1 MNILYEY
8 FLSDVIQRE
17 SQMAHIKPSF
27 AKMSTVDMNFR
38 QKFQAKRA
46 NGFGMLGFC
55 AFSIGMF
62 LSVATNAQSLND
74 AIQSAWVNDAALQS
88 AAANRVVAKENVNI
102 AKSRLLPQATLQGS
116 QSSLSQTTTQTTTL
130 GPQASSFKGDSYSYS
145 VSVRQGILRPRDWA
159 GFNLGKQQAYYGEV
173 KFQSAKADLWSRT
186 SAAWLDLLAANS
198 LKLAY
203 EKSIKTVSESA
214 EQEKIRFE
222 KGDGTRDNMIE
233 ARAQELQ
240 AKAWLKDAELNVQSK
255 IQAFKL
261 LTNLEPRDWLTRKL
275 PDESKVI
282 FKNEDRGLFLERIL
296 EGTPE
301 LLAARAVE
309 RINQLKIDQ
318 SYYDHLPTV
327 DVYGQASRAQNDT
340 TNTLGYHYQNQQVG
354 IQFSLPLYAGGGLEA
369 TKRQAVASYEASI
382 GDRESL
388 QMRIESQFVSD
399 WAIQAGLSEKASA
412 SRALVFSAQ
421 EQKRAAELGVQKGQ
435 KTWTDISNAEML
447 LARRMADLVNVQLS
461 LYKVQ
466 ARILS
471 LLLSDDPAWLA
482 WIEKVD
488 LASME

>member
-1 MNILYEY
+1 
-8 FLSDVIQRE
+8 
-17 SQMAHIKPSF
+17 MAHMKPAF
-27 AKMSTVDMNFR
+27 TQMSVVDLNFR
-38 QKFQAKRA
+38 QKFHVKKA
-46 NGFGMLGFC
+46 NGFGLMGFC

-62 LSVATNAQSLND
+62 LSVAAHAQSLND
-74 AIQSAWVNDAALQS
+74 AIQSAWANDAALQS
-88 AAANRVVAKENVNI
+88 AAANRAVAKENVNI
-102 AKSRLLPQATLQGS
+102 ARSRLLPQATLQGS

-145 VSVRQGILRPRDWA
+145 VSVRQGVLRPRDWA
-159 GFNLGKQQAYYGEV
+159 GLSLGKQQAYYGEV

-186 SAAWLDLLAANS
+186 SAAWLDLLGAHS

-203 EKSIKTVSESA
+203 EKSIKTVTESA
-214 EQEKIRFE
+214 KQEKIRFE

-233 ARAQELQ
+233 AQAQQLQ
-240 AKAWLKDAELNVQSK
+240 AKAWLADAELNLQSK

-261 LTNLEPRDWLTRKL
+261 LTNLEPRDWSTRKL
-275 PDESKVI
+275 PDESKVT
-282 FKNEDRGLFLERIL
+282 FKNEDRVLFLERIL

-318 SYYDHLPTV
+318 SYYDHLPTL

-412 SRALVFSAQ
+412 ARALVFSAQ

-447 LARRMADLVNVQLS
+447 LARRMADLINAQLS

-471 LLLSDDPAWLA
+471 LLLSDDPAWQA

-488 LASME
+488 LASLE

>member
-1 MNILYEY
+1 
-8 FLSDVIQRE
+8 
-17 SQMAHIKPSF
+17 MADLKLAFTQASLFGINLTQLFPVHR
-27 AKMSTVDMNFR
+27 VD
-38 QKFQAKRA
+38 
-46 NGFGMLGFC
+46 GFDLLGFC
-55 AFSIGMF
+55 AFSMSLF
-62 LSVATNAQSLND
+62 LSVASNAQSLND
-74 AIQSAWVNDAALQS
+74 TIQSAWANDAALQS

-102 AKSRLLPQATLQGS
+102 AMSRLLPQATLQGS

-130 GPQASSFKGDSYSYS
+130 GPQASSFKGDSYNYS
-145 VSVRQGILRPRDWA
+145 VSVRQGVLRPRDWA
-159 GFNLGKQQAYYGEV
+159 GLSLGRQQAYYGEV

-186 SAAWLDLLAANS
+186 SAVWLDLLAAHS

-203 EKSIKTVSESA
+203 EKSIKTVTESA
-214 EQEKIRFE
+214 KQEKIRFE

-233 ARAQELQ
+233 AQAQELQ
-240 AKAWLKDAELNVQSK
+240 AKAWLTDAELNLQSK

-261 LTNLEPRDWLTRKL
+261 LTNLEPRDWSTRKL
-275 PDESKVI
+275 PEESKVI
-282 FKNEDRGLFLERIL
+282 FKNEDRVLFLERIL

-309 RINQLKIDQ
+309 KINQLKIDQ
-318 SYYDHLPTV
+318 SYYDHLPTL

-412 SRALVFSAQ
+412 ARALVFSAQ

-461 LYKVQ
+461 LYKIQ

-471 LLLSDDPAWLA
+471 LLLSDDPAWQA

-488 LASME
+488 LASLE